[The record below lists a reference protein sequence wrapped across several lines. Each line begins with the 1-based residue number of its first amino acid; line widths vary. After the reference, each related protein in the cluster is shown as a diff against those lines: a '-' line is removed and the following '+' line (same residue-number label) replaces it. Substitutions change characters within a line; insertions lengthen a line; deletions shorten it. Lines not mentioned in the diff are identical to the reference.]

1 MNSITVGS
9 KVNYHSYIG
18 GSVTSTGHT
27 VLSISLA
34 PNSFGCDVAWITGK
48 TGCVAVAAL
57 SLEGSVIVQQPKQAP
72 LTGRQAK
79 SKARYMRFIE
89 YGECFDNFRQF
100 LSWDSDP
107 ERSWNGGQA

>member
-34 PNSFGCDVAWITGK
+34 PNSFGSDVAWISGK
-48 TGCVAVAAL
+48 TGCVAMDSL
-57 SLEGSVIVQQPKQAP
+57 SLEGSVIVQQPKEKP
-72 LTGRQAK
+72 LSAREVKA
-79 SKARYMRFIE
+79 KARYQRFME
-89 YGECFDNFRQF
+89 YGDCFDNFRQF

-107 ERSWNGGQA
+107 EREWNGGAA